1 VAGMNTALWY
11 AGRGFGVS
19 ALVLLS
25 LVMVL
30 GILTR
35 SGRPLPGLPRF
46 AVTALHRTTSLTGT
60 LFVALHVLTLSLD
73 PYAQLHLLDTVVP
86 FLGTFRPV
94 WQGLGTIALDLIV
107 LLVGSSL
114 LRHRLGLRS
123 WRVVHWTSYLFWP
136 VAILHAVGNGTDG
149 HSGWLLAVLGGC
161 VVAVG
166 GAVVWRLVGSSFRP
180 EAASGARPSSVIAL
194 RTAAQ

>member
-1 VAGMNTALWY
+1 VARVNTALWY

-30 GILTR
+30 GIVTR

-46 AVTALHRTTSLTGT
+46 AVVALHRTTSLTSV

-86 FLGTFRPV
+86 FLGTYRPV
-94 WQGLGTIALDLIV
+94 WQGLGTVAVDLIV

-114 LRHRLGLRS
+114 LRHRLGLRT
-123 WRVVHWTSYLFWP
+123 WRVLHWTAYLFWP
-136 VAILHAVGNGTDG
+136 VAILHAFGNGTDG
-149 HSGWLLAVLGGC
+149 HAAWMLAVLATC
-161 VVAVG
+161 LAAVG
-166 GAVVWRLVGSSFRP
+166 GSVVWRLVGGSFAP
-180 EAASGARPSSVIAL
+180 EAAPVPVSAPRGLAGL
-194 RTAAQ
+194 R

>member
-1 VAGMNTALWY
+1 VSEALWY

-46 AVTALHRTTSLTGT
+46 AVAALHRTTSLTAVA
-60 LFVALHVLTLSLD
+60 FVALHIITLSLD
-73 PYAQLHLLDTVVP
+73 PYAQLHLVDTVVP
-86 FLGTFRPV
+86 FLGSFKPM
-94 WQGLGTIALDLIV
+94 WQGLGTVAVDLVV

-114 LRHRLGLRS
+114 LRHRLGLRA
-123 WRVVHWTSYLFWP
+123 WRLLHWTAYLFWP
-136 VAILHAVGNGTDG
+136 LTILHAFGNGTDG
-149 HSGWLLAVLGGC
+149 HSAWMLAVLGTCLAG
-161 VVAVG
+161 VGTAVG
-166 GAVVWRLVGSSFRP
+166 WRLVSDRFAP
-180 EAASGARPSSVIAL
+180 QAAPVPVSAPHGLAGL
-194 RTAAQ
+194 R